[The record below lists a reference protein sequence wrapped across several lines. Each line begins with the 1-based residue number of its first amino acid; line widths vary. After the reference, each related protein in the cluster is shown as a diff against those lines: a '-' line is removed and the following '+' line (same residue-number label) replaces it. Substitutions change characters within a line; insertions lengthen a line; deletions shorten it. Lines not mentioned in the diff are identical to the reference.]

1 MSEELTGQIILIII
15 LIICSAYFSA
25 TETAFTSVNRIKL
38 KSMSSDGNVK
48 ADRVLSLA
56 EKFDK
61 LLTTILVGNNIVNI
75 WMTAI
80 ATSICIGLYGK
91 HGAAIATVA
100 ITVIVLVFGEIT
112 PKNIA
117 KEKSEGFAMFSAPI
131 ISFFMTVLTPV
142 NFIFTKWKEVII
154 KIFNLGAK
162 ESITDDEIKTMVEE
176 AETGGSL
183 DVERSELI
191 QNAIAF
197 DELTA
202 EDVMTPRPDMEAVD
216 TECSQE
222 ELNRIFKETGYS
234 RLPVY
239 EEDID
244 RIIGAINQKDYHNE
258 IAGTD
263 RRIIDF
269 ITPVVFVGET
279 MKIFDLLRKMQQ
291 MKTHMA
297 IVIDE
302 YGGTEGLVTMEDIIE
317 QLVGEI
323 YDEHDV
329 VINKEIL
336 PLQNGSFRV
345 QASANVSKIF
355 DYLDVDGD
363 IQEVN
368 TINGW
373 VAMNLDHLPKR
384 DDRFETQIGDKN
396 LKVRV
401 TKADDRKAIEINLVC
416 EEVGDS
422 PEDSDKHADGDRSGR
437 RSRRSEPTE

>member
-38 KSMSSDGNVK
+38 KSMSSDGSVK

-56 EKFDK
+56 DKFDK

-131 ISFFMTVLTPV
+131 IGVFMTVLTPV
-142 NFIFTKWKEVII
+142 NFIFTKWKEIII
-154 KIFNLGAK
+154 KIFNLGAR

-216 TECSQE
+216 TECTQE
-222 ELNRIFKETGYS
+222 ELNQIFKETGYS

-422 PEDSDKHADGDRSGR
+422 PEDSDKHVDGDRSGR
-437 RSRRSEPTE
+437 RSHRSEPTE